1 MASNTPTIVVAVTV
15 AVIVGFLFL
24 QPVMTAAQDNTGEQ
38 NITNETVVA
47 ESGEYVD
54 LDGYSVN
61 TGSETVYALNDTSG
75 EYEQATSGT
84 DYEINYDRGELQALN
99 SSTLI
104 QDGEELRVSY
114 TYQASGGTT
123 ALIAGFIPVMFVL
136 LLFVTVAMKVTD
148 FL

>member
-61 TGSETVYALNDTSG
+61 TGSETVYAQNSSG
-75 EYEQATSGT
+75 DYVEATSGT

>member
-1 MASNTPTIVVAVTV
+1 MTV

-61 TGSETVYALNDTSG
+61 TGSETVYAQNSSG
-75 EYEQATSGT
+75 DYVEATSGT